1 MASEAELSKRWIL
14 AVADDLTGALETG
27 AKFAGRGMRA
37 RVTTEL
43 SVRERPDVP
52 VLVVDT
58 ETRHLS
64 ADAAFSVVRE
74 VVHAALRFEPW
85 LIYKK
90 TDSTLRGNIAP
101 ELRALLELIPCRS
114 MVYAPAYPEMG
125 RTVRRGRLFVAGEP
139 VDQTV
144 FADDPVDPV
153 RESDLGVILRGLPV
167 QVEDGET
174 SDDVLAV
181 AARIIAA
188 DPPPLAAGPAALAGG
203 LAALLGA
210 RHAGQLRSWPR
221 LPRCL
226 VVNGSRHPAS
236 AAQVAVAR
244 ASGCFKCSWRLF
256 EEDPGGAGL
265 ERASRMGELVRR
277 QIEISPVDVLTVFGG
292 DTALGIHR
300 ALGGPPFEAWVE
312 IVPGV
317 PLSRCGDLFWITKAG
332 GFGAADILCKILE
345 MVG

>member
-14 AVADDLTGALETG
+14 AVADDLTGALEIG

-58 ETRHLS
+58 ESKHPPAEPEAFRLLAPQRGLIATAQDASPRAKLGTVRSLRRVRQVALSSHWRAMPRQPQIPGTVKLLLPPRQSRGVSHRTRHLS

-74 VVHAALRFEPW
+74 VVDAALRFDPW

-125 RTVRRGRLFVAGEP
+125 RTVRRGRLFVGGEP

-144 FADDPVDPV
+144 FTDDPVDPV

-174 SDDVLAV
+174 SEDVLAV

-188 DPPPLAAGPAALAGG
+188 DPPSLVAGP
-203 LAALLGA
+203 
-210 RHAGQLRSWPR
+210 
-221 LPRCL
+221 
-226 VVNGSRHPAS
+226 
-236 AAQVAVAR
+236 
-244 ASGCFKCSWRLF
+244 
-256 EEDPGGAGL
+256 
-265 ERASRMGELVRR
+265 
-277 QIEISPVDVLTVFGG
+277 
-292 DTALGIHR
+292 
-300 ALGGPPFEAWVE
+300 
-312 IVPGV
+312 
-317 PLSRCGDLFWITKAG
+317 
-332 GFGAADILCKILE
+332 
-345 MVG
+345 